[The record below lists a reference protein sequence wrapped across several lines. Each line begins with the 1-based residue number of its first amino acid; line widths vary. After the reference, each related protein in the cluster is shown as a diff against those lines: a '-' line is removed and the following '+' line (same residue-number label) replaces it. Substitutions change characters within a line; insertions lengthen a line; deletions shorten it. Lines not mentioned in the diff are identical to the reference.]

1 MKVLESSSSRSCS
14 PVWWAKLQEYGPPYM
29 CLQSQSGASSFFFGY
44 KANVE
49 SILSTSRAENNNV
62 KSRYLEVELPFL
74 CAIDVHS
81 LGDVCNE
88 GLRKL

>member
-1 MKVLESSSSRSCS
+1 MLPSLVGQASRIWT
-14 PVWWAKLQEYGPPYM
+14 PLHVPTITKWWFL
-29 CLQSQSGASSFFFGY
+29 LFFFFGY

-62 KSRYLEVELPFL
+62 KSRYLEVEIPFV